1 MSIIKRYFHIRPE
14 TGSKGKFNGA
24 TVLVVG
30 DTEMPAQVDV
40 QVAHCSRKDM
50 FCKAIGRQ
58 LANKAPLK
66 IVPLRYLP
74 NELARIEDSV
84 YGYELDNTND
94 FLFSLRYFLPK
105 E

>member
-1 MSIIKRYFHIRPE
+1 MIVKRYFHIRP
-14 TGSKGKFNGA
+14 TAGSKGKFNGA

-30 DTEMPAQVDV
+30 DTEMPAQVDI
-40 QVAHCSRKDM
+40 QVAFCSRKDM
-50 FCKAIGRQ
+50 YCKKIGRD

-74 NELARIEDSV
+74 NELARIEDNV
-84 YGYELDNTND
+84 YGFELDNAND
-94 FLFSLRYFLPK
+94 YLFSVRYFLPK